1 LPEARELVVAAGKAS
16 ASLLQRRLKV
26 GYARAARLLDLM
38 ETQGVIGP
46 GEGAKPRAILVKKGD
61 VSGIPVD
68 ESAGSATVFADEV
81 DENADDAN

>member
-1 LPEARELVVAAGKAS
+1 VVAAGKAS

-46 GEGAKPRAILVKKGD
+46 GEGAKPRSILVKKGD
-61 VSGIPVD
+61 LSSIPVD
-68 ESAGSATVFADEV
+68 NESSGSSTVFV
-81 DENADDAN
+81 DEIPEDENGEEPNTNN